1 MCDLLIKPLLIFF
14 AKIVQTESN
23 TKQACLFLLPRCRLS
38 YLKIVQ
44 TESNIKQAYL
54 FLLPRCRLSLYKKQ
68 KKSPRCLRQNMELEA
83 KKLAQGQSWGVWSD
97 LPMKKSAT

>member
-1 MCDLLIKPLLIFF
+1 MCDLLIKSLLIFF

-38 YLKIVQ
+38 
-44 TESNIKQAYL
+44 
-54 FLLPRCRLSLYKKQ
+54 LYKKQ
-68 KKSPRCLRQNMELEA
+68 QKSPRCLRQNMELEA

>member
-23 TKQACLFLLPRCRLS
+23 TKEACLFLLPRCRLF

-44 TESNIKQAYL
+44 TESIQNKLACFYYRGAAYL
-54 FLLPRCRLSLYKKQ
+54 YIKNNKNPHVACAKIWNLK
-68 KKSPRCLRQNMELEA
+68 LR
-83 KKLAQGQSWGVWSD
+83 S
-97 LPMKKSAT
+97 

>member
-44 TESNIKQAYL
+44 TESNTKQARL
-54 FLLPRCRLSLYKKQ
+54 FLLPRCRLSYL
-68 KKSPRCLRQNMELEA
+68 
-83 KKLAQGQSWGVWSD
+83 KKLQKIPT
-97 LPMKKSAT
+97 LPAPKYGT

>member
-23 TKQACLFLLPRCRLS
+23 TKQAR
-38 YLKIVQ
+38 
-44 TESNIKQAYL
+44 L

-68 KKSPRCLRQNMELEA
+68 QKSPRCLRQNMELEA